1 MIQMFCSQSYEN
13 TKEEGVN
20 MWFIIIVAIILIA
33 LKMNSNYKHNQKVE
47 DVINSIN
54 TYGFSESSEIVE
66 WEAFL
71 RQQLAMVEVLF
82 KGREITEQ
90 EYVDRLKALM
100 SKHREIE
107 EKYNITEEEMSQIYR
122 DRMEIA
128 DDYDN

>member
-1 MIQMFCSQSYEN
+1 
-13 TKEEGVN
+13 

-33 LKMNSNYKHNQKVE
+33 LKMNNNYKHNQKVE
-47 DVINSIN
+47 NVINSIN
-54 TYGFSESSEIVE
+54 AYGFSESSEIVE

-82 KGREITEQ
+82 RGGEITEQ

-100 SKHREIE
+100 IKHREIE

>member
-1 MIQMFCSQSYEN
+1 MFCSQSYEN